1 MKRETIL
8 TAVVTLVS
16 LLIAFGAGFLTH
28 QIISPPELETPILS
42 QVKQI
47 IENHA
52 YYPLPDE
59 KTLEYGMIH
68 GMVGALDDP
77 YASFTEPVEHELETN
92 TFEGHFGG
100 IGCTLTLDE
109 EGRIVLYPSA
119 EGPAREAGIRDGDIL
134 VGVDD
139 SVITIDTDIH
149 EAVALVRGPVG
160 EKVKI
165 TIQRPPEM
173 EEISFEIKRA
183 EIALPS
189 VSFRPLDQYPQIG
202 LIDINIIAASTAD
215 EIVAAVEELQAQGVE
230 YFILDLQGNGG
241 GLLDAGIE
249 ISRLFLEDGEIIY
262 EQFKGEDPD
271 VFKVKQKGTLADIP
285 IAVLI
290 DQNSASASEIIAG
303 AIQVHDRG
311 PLIGIPSYGKNTVQL
326 VFTLEDNSSIHV
338 TSAVWWLPGQD
349 ADVDFQLIPDI
360 PAPEDGMS
368 YDAILQLAVE
378 YFENSGQ

>member
-1 MKRETIL
+1 MKKDTIL
-8 TAVVTLVS
+8 TVIVTLVS
-16 LLIAFGAGFLTH
+16 LLIAFGAGYFTH

-47 IENHA
+47 VQNHA

-59 KTLEYGMIH
+59 TALEYGMIH

-77 YASFTEPVEHELETN
+77 YAAFTEPIQTELSSD

-100 IGCTLTLDE
+100 IGCQVSYDE

-119 EGPAREAGIRDGDIL
+119 EGPARQAGVKDGDVL

-139 SVITIDTDIH
+139 NTISMDTDIH

-160 EKVKI
+160 EKVQI

-173 EEISFEIKRA
+173 EEFSFEIKRA

-189 VSFRPLDQYPQIG
+189 VSFRTLDQYTQIG
-202 LIDINIIAASTAD
+202 LIDINIIAASTAE
-215 EIVAAVEELQAQGVE
+215 EIVAAVEELQSQGVD
-230 YFILDLQGNGG
+230 YFILDLQSNGG

-249 ISRLFLEDGEIIY
+249 ISKLFLEDGEIIY
-262 EQFKGEDPD
+262 EQFKGEEPK
-271 VFKVKQKGTLADIP
+271 VFKVDRKGALAEIP

-303 AIQVHDRG
+303 AIQEHNRG
-311 PLIGIPSYGKNTVQL
+311 PLIGVPSYGKNTVQL

-338 TSAVWWLPGQD
+338 TSAVWWLPGQS

-360 PAPEDGMS
+360 PAPEGEMS
-368 YDAILQLAVE
+368 YDAILDLAVE
-378 YFENSGQ
+378 YFENSGE